1 MSLRERGD
9 DPFLLAVL
17 ACTDFFGRR
26 HRAQTVLAAGTAT
39 LTTVRTP
46 ETTVELLRGV
56 AREHPD
62 RAAFVEVDRR
72 LTFSE
77 WDRAADGVAALF
89 AARGV
94 IAGDV
99 VALLVPSSIDYAV
112 CYQAAMRLRAI
123 TTGINTRL
131 GPPEIASILERTE
144 PRVVIRDSDL
154 DDVRAAF
161 GNAAPVDLPVVEPHD
176 PVAIVWTSGT
186 TGMPKG
192 AVFDHANLRAV
203 AVGAGAMGMPF
214 DVRLAPLPFAHVAF
228 MSRPWEEIENAITT
242 VITPTP
248 WNARDALQLM
258 ARERVTVGQGVPT
271 QWRLVL
277 DHPDF
282 AAADLSALR
291 IAGTGAATVPP
302 ELIREME
309 ARLGCPVVIGY
320 TSTEAAITTGTVPG
334 DSPEV
339 ISQTVG
345 RPRVNVELEVVG
357 DDGSVCSTGV
367 VGRVRCRSGAM
378 MRGYWHDAA
387 RTSEVLGADG
397 WLTTGDLGFLDDRG
411 YLTLVGRRSEMYIR
425 GGYNVYPAEVERVL
439 SEHPA
444 VGQVAI
450 LGVPDPVL
458 GEIGVAFVVP
468 APGRPPALADL
479 RAFSKAAL
487 ADYKA
492 PDRLVLV
499 GALPLTSVGKVDKRA
514 LAEDAALAPD
524 G

>member
-1 MSLRERGD
+1 M
-9 DPFLLAVL
+9 PAV
-17 ACTDFFGRR
+17 G
-26 HRAQTVLAAGTAT
+26 G
-39 LTTVRTP
+39 P
-46 ETTVELLRGV
+46 ETTVSLLREV
-56 AREHPD
+56 AAEHPD

-72 LTFSE
+72 LSFSE

-89 AARGV
+89 ADRGV
-94 IAGDV
+94 GPGDV

-131 GPPEIASILERTE
+131 GPPEIASILDRTE
-144 PRVVIRDSDL
+144 PRVVIRDVDL
-154 DDVRAAF
+154 EAVRAAYS
-161 GNAAPVDLPVVEPHD
+161 NDPPRELPHVRADD

-186 TGMPKG
+186 TGVPKG
-192 AVFDHANLRAV
+192 AVFDHGNLRAV
-203 AVGAGAMGMPF
+203 AIGAGAMGARF

-248 WNARDALQLM
+248 WTATDALHLM

-277 DHPDF
+277 DHADF
-282 AAADLSALR
+282 ERRDLSSLR

-302 ELIREME
+302 ELVREME
-309 ARLGCPVVIGY
+309 QRLGCPVVIGY

-345 RPRVNVELEVVG
+345 RPRANVALEVI
-357 DDGSVCSTGV
+357 DDEGRGCPTGV
-367 VGRVRCRSGAM
+367 VGRVRCRSAAV
-378 MRGYWHDAA
+378 MRGYWQDAA
-387 RTSEVLGADG
+387 RTAEVLGPDG
-397 WLTTGDLGFLDDRG
+397 WLTTGDLGFLDARG

-439 SEHPA
+439 SEHRSVA
-444 VGQVAI
+444 QVAV

-458 GEIGVAFVVP
+458 GEVGYAFVVA
-468 APGRPPALADL
+468 APTGPPELAEL
-479 RAFSKAAL
+479 RTFCQAAL

-492 PDRLVLV
+492 PDRLVV
-499 GALPLTSVGKVDKRA
+499 VDALPLTTVGKVDKRS
-514 LAEDAALAPD
+514 LAEYAAHEA
-524 G
+524 GG

>member
-1 MSLRERGD
+1 L
-9 DPFLLAVL
+9 PAVS
-17 ACTDFFGRR
+17 G
-26 HRAQTVLAAGTAT
+26 
-39 LTTVRTP
+39 P
-46 ETTVELLRGV
+46 ETTVSLLREV
-56 AREHPD
+56 AAVHPD

-77 WDRAADGVAALF
+77 WDRAADGVAAYF
-89 AARGV
+89 ADRGV
-94 IAGDV
+94 GPGDV

-131 GPPEIASILERTE
+131 GPPEIASILERTN
-144 PRVVIRDSDL
+144 PRVVIRDADL
-154 DDVRAAF
+154 EAVRAAYT
-161 GNAAPVDLPVVEPHD
+161 NDPPVDLPDVRADD

-192 AVFDHANLRAV
+192 AVFDHRNLRAV
-203 AVGAGAMGMPF
+203 AIGAGAMGARF

-248 WNARDALQLM
+248 WTATDALQLM

-282 AAADLSALR
+282 EGSDLTSLR

-302 ELIREME
+302 ELVREME
-309 ARLGCPVVIGY
+309 QRLGCPVVIGY

-345 RPRVNVELEVVG
+345 RPRVNVELEVV
-357 DDGSVCSTGV
+357 DDEARVCGTGE
-367 VGRVRCRSGAM
+367 VGRVRCHSDAV
-378 MRGYWHDAA
+378 MRGYWQDPEKTA
-387 RTSEVLGADG
+387 EVIGPDG
-397 WLTTGDLGFLDDRG
+397 WLTTGDLGFLDVRG

-439 SEHPA
+439 SEHAA
-444 VGQVAI
+444 VAQVAV

-458 GEIGVAFVVP
+458 GEIGFAFVVAAP
-468 APGRPPALADL
+468 AAPGGPPELADL
-479 RAFSKAAL
+479 RTFCKAAL

-492 PDRLVLV
+492 PDRLVV
-499 GALPLTSVGKVDKRA
+499 VDALPLTTVGKVDKRV
-514 LAEDAALAPD
+514 LAEYAAQGA
-524 G
+524 GG